1 MSQPLR
7 IAVLM
12 DPIESIK
19 PYKDSTFAMMLA
31 AQRKDWGRPVELYVL
46 QQQDLLSRN
55 GKVSMRL
62 RAVSVTDNDDNYYQW
77 LGDVQTQ
84 AAEFVDVLLMRKDP
98 PFDLEYVTTTWL
110 LELAEQQ
117 GVLVVNKPQSLRDCN
132 EKAFIAQFPDC
143 CTDTLISRNEADL
156 RAFIDEIGDTILKPL
171 DGMGGAGIFRVAP
184 RADNLGV
191 ILETLLDGGRSVMAQ
206 RYLPEIKAGDKRI
219 LMIDGEPVPYS
230 LARIPAEGETRGNL
244 AAGGR
249 GVAQPLSDR
258 DRWIAEQVGPALKA
272 RGLLLVG
279 LDVIGNA
286 LTEINVTS
294 PTCMREIDAQFGT
307 DIGMDVMNAIAR
319 QLASRKA
326 SHD

>member
-7 IAVLM
+7 IAFLM

-19 PYKDSTFAMMLA
+19 PHKDSSFAMMLA

-46 QQQDLLSRN
+46 QQQDLLVRN
-55 GKVSMRL
+55 GKVALQL
-62 RAVSVTDNDDNYYQW
+62 RQIVVEDETDDYYRW
-77 LGDVQTQ
+77 LDEPQQ
-84 AAEFVDVLLMRKDP
+84 EPAEFVDVLLMRKDP
-98 PFDLEYVTTTWL
+98 PFDLEYVTSTWL
-110 LELAEQQ
+110 LEMAEQQ

-132 EKAFIAQFPDC
+132 EKAFIAQFPQC
-143 CTDTLISRNEADL
+143 CTDTLISRSEKEI
-156 RAFIDEIGDTILKPL
+156 RQFIDEVGDSILKPL

-184 RADNLGV
+184 GADNLGV
-191 ILETLLDGGRSVMAQ
+191 ILETLLQDGSTVMAQ
-206 RYLPEIKAGDKRI
+206 RYLPEIKQGDKRI
-219 LMIDGEPVPYS
+219 LMVDGEAVPYS

-258 DRWIAEQVGPALKA
+258 DRWIAEQVAPALKA

-279 LDVIGNA
+279 LDVIGDC

-307 DIGMDVMNAIAR
+307 DIGMDVMNAIQR
-319 QLASRKA
+319 QLDSARG
-326 SHD
+326 

>member
-1 MSQPLR
+1 MSQPTSQPLR

-31 AQRKDWGRPVELYVL
+31 AQRKDWGRPLELYVL
-46 QQQDLLSRN
+46 QQQDLLVRN

-62 RAVSVTDNDDNYYQW
+62 RQVAVQDENEQYYEW
-77 LGDVQTQ
+77 LGDAQTQ
-84 AAEFVDVLLMRKDP
+84 PAEFVDVLLMRKDP
-98 PFDLEYVTTTWL
+98 PFDLEYVTSTWL

-117 GVLVVNKPQSLRDCN
+117 GVLVVNKPQALRDCN
-132 EKAFIAQFPDC
+132 EKAFIAQFPEC
-143 CTDTLISRNEADL
+143 CTDTLVSRNEAEL
-156 RAFIDEIGDTILKPL
+156 RAFIAEIGDTILKPL

-184 RADNLGV
+184 GADNLGV
-191 ILETLLDGGRSVMAQ
+191 ILETLLQGGSTVMAQ

-249 GVAQPLSDR
+249 GVAQPLSER
-258 DRWIAEQVGPALKA
+258 DRWIAAQVAPALKA

-279 LDVIGNA
+279 LDVIGDY

-294 PTCMREIDAQFGT
+294 PTCMREIDAQFDT
-307 DIGMDVMNAIAR
+307 DIGMDVMNAIER
-319 QLASRKA
+319 QLAKQ
-326 SHD
+326 